1 MRAASAATTRSAVST
16 RCAPTRDPSV
26 SRALELLGARG
37 DALHEADHRGR
48 PGVVGAS
55 DSRRC
60 RGQARSRYS
69 PNVAGS
75 VSIRI
80 ASAVDAQSTTT

>member
-1 MRAASAATTRSAVST
+1 MPALMRSISSTTAADRASSAA
-16 RCAPTRDPSV
+16 
-26 SRALELLGARG
+26 EL
-37 DALHEADHRGR
+37 
-48 PGVVGAS
+48 
-55 DSRRC
+55 SRRC

-69 PNVAGS
+69 PKVAGR